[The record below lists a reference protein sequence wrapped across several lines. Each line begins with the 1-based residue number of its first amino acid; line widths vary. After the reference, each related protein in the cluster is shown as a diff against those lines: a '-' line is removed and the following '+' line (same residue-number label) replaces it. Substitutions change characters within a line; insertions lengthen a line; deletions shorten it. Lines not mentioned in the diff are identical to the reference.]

1 MIEKNTIC
9 HYLNLD
15 GICLTLADITDAALE
30 AAKRHNMSDQAAA
43 MLGEIMAGTAILATD
58 FKNHEGVSLRWD
70 THGPRGNIHT
80 DAYEGKYLRGY
91 MDHPEAAGADESILN
106 EHGMLYVTRYSLLR
120 MPYTSSVELKGHD
133 VSSCLT
139 DYMKESDQT
148 LSHIQTAVIRDE
160 QGRILFHKL
169 PFRRGKPCRGI
180 GGRSAEERQIQPFGK
195 DGCILPLH
203 LFSRTYQISAAV
215 IKRTRQGRNSER

>member
-1 MIEKNTIC
+1 
-9 HYLNLD
+9 
-15 GICLTLADITDAALE
+15 
-30 AAKRHNMSDQAAA
+30 
-43 MLGEIMAGTAILATD
+43 MAGTAILATD
-58 FKNHEGVSLRWD
+58 FKNHEGVSLRWE
-70 THGPRGNIHT
+70 THGPIGNIHT

-160 QGRILFHKL
+160 QGRIQRVFAFMAQLMPQGNNDKFKRIFL
-169 PFRRGKPCRGI
+169 RKTTISQGKPCRGI
-180 GGRSAEERQIQPFGK
+180 SGRSAERANSAFWERWRYP
-195 DGCILPLH
+195 
-203 LFSRTYQISAAV
+203 SAAPV
-215 IKRTRQGRNSER
+215 PQTVSNQRCCH